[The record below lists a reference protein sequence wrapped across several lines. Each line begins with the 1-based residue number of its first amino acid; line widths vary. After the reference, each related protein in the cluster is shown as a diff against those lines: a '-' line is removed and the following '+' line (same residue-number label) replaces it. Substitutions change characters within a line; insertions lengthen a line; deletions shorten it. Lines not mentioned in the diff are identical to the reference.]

1 MGVGAILIK
10 KCINVIITT
19 STIHEAIYISRLLLD
34 VHFSTYK
41 LSYFDVTLYYSTI
54 DRKGGGDLSLHFPGM
69 VEKKMAVF
77 FVFWVFFVVVYI
89 KEVFREVFY
98 QGGAV
103 QCWNVLDCSQG

>member
-1 MGVGAILIK
+1 MFISVLINCLTLMLH
-10 KCINVIITT
+10 CITVQLT
-19 STIHEAIYISRLLLD
+19 ER
-34 VHFSTYK
+34 
-41 LSYFDVTLYYSTI
+41 
-54 DRKGGGDLSLHFPGM
+54 GGDLSLHFPGM